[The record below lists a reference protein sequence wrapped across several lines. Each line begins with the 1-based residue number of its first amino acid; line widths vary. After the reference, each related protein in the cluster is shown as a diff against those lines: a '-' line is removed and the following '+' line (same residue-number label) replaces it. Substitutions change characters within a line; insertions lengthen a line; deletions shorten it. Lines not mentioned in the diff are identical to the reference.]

1 MIEATGAALA
11 DRTIGQ
17 RSDAMAARKTTAG
30 KKPSRTSGA
39 VSDKATQ
46 APEPVIAELA
56 VTQAAVAAPEE
67 APAALALAAPAPAVS
82 PAETKPEPK
91 KMAPQN
97 SAAKKPERV
106 SAPAISTAMS
116 YPDLAALGRENL
128 VAVARANAAL
138 VKGFEEL
145 GQEVAGYAQHNLV
158 SAIDAARALVGVT
171 TISDLV
177 ALNRKVAQAT
187 LEGVLANSARLSE
200 IGIRVA
206 TEALFPLNER
216 VAQTFSR
223 LGRPVG

>member
-1 MIEATGAALA
+1 
-11 DRTIGQ
+11 
-17 RSDAMAARKTTAG
+17 MAARKTTAG
-30 KKPSRTSGA
+30 KKPSRATGA
-39 VSDKATQ
+39 NADKVTQ
-46 APEPVIAELA
+46 RAEPVIAEP
-56 VTQAAVAAPEE
+56 AVAQEAAPQAE
-67 APAALALAAPAPAVS
+67 APAEPVAETKAEPVV
-82 PAETKPEPK
+82 ETKPEPK
-91 KMAPQN
+91 KTAPQK
-97 SAAKKPERV
+97 SAVKKPEPV
-106 SAPAISTAMS
+106 SAPAMSAAMS

-145 GQEVAGYAQHNLV
+145 GQEVAGYAQYNLV

-187 LEGVLANSARLSE
+187 LEGALANSARLSE

-223 LGRPVG
+223 LGRPAG

>member
-1 MIEATGAALA
+1 MIEATGTALA

-17 RSDAMAARKTTAG
+17 RSDAMAARKTAG
-30 KKPSRTSGA
+30 KKPSRTTGA
-39 VSDKATQ
+39 TADKVTQ

-56 VTQAAVAAPEE
+56 VTQEAAAPQDE
-67 APAALALAAPAPAVS
+67 AQAEPVF
-82 PAETKPEPK
+82 ETKPEPK
-91 KMAPQN
+91 KTAPQK
-97 SAAKKPERV
+97 SAAKKPE
-106 SAPAISTAMS
+106 PASGPMISGAMS

-158 SAIDAARALVGVT
+158 SAIDTARALVGVT

-187 LEGVLANSARLSE
+187 LEGALANSARLSE

-223 LGRPVG
+223 LGRPAG